1 MYYKCLLAAVSMV
14 LAAACNSS
22 FGVYDLTCE
31 GLPEPLGIDSAEPHF
46 SWKIE
51 SPAPTGQAA
60 YEIEVASSAK
70 ALKSGAVDLWASG
83 KVESQD
89 QIMVPYA
96 GKTLSPKQ
104 LYWWRVRVWNSDG
117 KVSGWSPAHRFGVGI
132 IGEEKMQG
140 DYIGAVPGEG
150 RSPILRKKFKAGA
163 IKGTALLYVNSLGY
177 HEAYLN
183 GLKVSEAILQPAVSQ
198 LDKRS
203 LIAVYDV
210 TSLLK
215 KGENELVLW
224 TGSGWYK
231 KTTFKAVYEGPLVKA
246 ELDDVTAGGASLVVS
261 TDSSWEG
268 TWSGYKDYG
277 TWTAWHFGGEIIDSR
292 TVPAGLDKKSLS
304 GMEWGPVDVVSPE
317 GIQAVQMMCEPCVAQ
332 EVLEAKSIESL
343 GNGRWAVDFG
353 RIVNGM
359 LDIRMPQLPEGTV
372 SHASFADYQE
382 KDGTFNPVSR
392 DDYISSGA
400 PAGDRFANK
409 FNHHVFRYVILDS
422 LETPP
427 ALKDI
432 KALRMRTDYTKTA
445 SFESSDDE
453 LNAIHDMVAYT
464 LENLAFDGYMV
475 DCANIERLGYGG
487 DGNASTLTLQ
497 ILYGVS
503 PLYLNWIQA
512 WGDVIREDG
521 GLPHTAPCPERAGGG
536 PYWCGFIVQAPWRT
550 YMSYADKRPMER
562 LYPAM
567 NHWLEYV
574 DAYTVDGLLGPW
586 PNLDYRHWF
595 LGDWAA
601 PDGVNVSDPESVGL
615 VNNCSLCQV
624 YSDLA
629 AIAKLLGKDDEAEAF
644 TARLEA
650 LKVRINERFF
660 HPDTFIYGSGSQ
672 IDMAYPLLVDAVPE
686 QYKEGV
692 RNCLFERT
700 KSVYD
705 GHLKTGLVGIPV
717 VTEWATL
724 AGECDWM
731 YGMLKQHGY
740 PGYLDMLDNGATGTW
755 EHWNARRSRLH
766 NCFNGIGSW
775 FYQALGGIIPDAPGY
790 RHIILN
796 PQIPEGLE
804 SVKVS
809 QETPY
814 GTVKV
819 HREGNNLHFELPV
832 GVTATLNGEDFTAG
846 EHDVTL

>member
-1 MYYKCLLAAVSMV
+1 MYRKLLSASAIALLAS
-14 LAAACNSS
+14 ACTLST
-22 FGVYDLTCE
+22 GVYDLACE
-31 GLPEPLGIDSAEPHF
+31 GLDEPLGIDSANPHF

-51 SPAPTGQAA
+51 SSAAAQAA
-60 YEIEVASSAK
+60 YEIEVASSP
-70 ALKSGAVDLWASG
+70 KSLRSGDADLWATG
-83 KVESQD
+83 KVESSGQV
-89 QIMVPYA
+89 MVPYQ
-96 GKTLSPKQ
+96 GKPLSSRQ
-104 LYWWRVRVWNSDG
+104 LYWWRVRVWDSDG
-117 KVSGWSPAHRFGVGI
+117 KASGWSPVRRFGIGI
-132 IGEEKMQG
+132 IDGDYLRG

-150 RSPILRKKFKAGA
+150 RSPILRKAFKAGR
-163 IKGTALLYVNSLGY
+163 IKGSALLYVNSLGY
-177 HEAYLN
+177 HEAYIN
-183 GLKVSEAILQPAVSQ
+183 GRKVSEAVLQPAVSQ

-203 LIAVYDV
+203 LTAVYDV
-210 TSLLK
+210 TPLLRN
-215 KGENELVLW
+215 GDNEIVLW

-231 KTTFKAVYEGPLVKA
+231 SATFGAVYGGPLVKA
-246 ELDDVTAGGASLVVS
+246 ELVDVTSGDAVSVVS
-261 TDSSWEG
+261 TDASWEG

-292 TVPAGLDKKSLS
+292 TVPAKMDRKTLDA
-304 GMEWGPVDVVSPE
+304 MEWGPVDVVSPE
-317 GIQAVQMMCEPCVAQ
+317 GIKEVQMMCEPCVVQ
-332 EVLEAKSIESL
+332 ETLEAQSIESL
-343 GNGRWAVDFG
+343 GDGKWAVDFG
-353 RIVNGM
+353 RVVNGM
-359 LDIRMPQLPEGTV
+359 LEIRLPMLPEGTV
-372 SHASFADYQE
+372 SHASFADNRE
-382 KDGTFNPVSR
+382 KDGSFSPVSR

-400 PAGDRFANK
+400 ASGDRFTNK

-422 LETPP
+422 LENAPS
-427 ALKDI
+427 LKDI
-432 KALRMRTDYTKTA
+432 KALRMRTDYKKTA
-445 SFESSDDE
+445 SFESSDKE

-497 ILYGVS
+497 IMYGVA

-550 YMSYADKRPMER
+550 YMSYGDTRPLER

-586 PNLDYRHWF
+586 PNTDYRHWY

-629 AIAKLLGKDDEAEAF
+629 GIALLLGKDSEAAAF
-644 TARLEA
+644 TARLDA
-650 LKVRINERFF
+650 LKARINERFF

-672 IDMAYPLLVDAVPE
+672 IDMAYPLLVGAVPE
-686 QYKEGV
+686 EYRDSV
-692 RNCLFERT
+692 RNRLFERT
-700 KSVYD
+700 ETVYD
-705 GHLKTGLVGIPV
+705 KHLKTGLVGIPV
-717 VTEWATL
+717 ITEWATL

-740 PGYLDMLDNGATGTW
+740 PGYLHMLDHGATGTW

-775 FYQALGGIIPDAPGY
+775 FYQALGGIIPDAPAY
-790 RHIILN
+790 RHIVLN

-814 GTVKV
+814 GTIKV
-819 HREGNNLHFELPV
+819 ERNGKELHFEIPV
-832 GVTATLNGEDFTAG
+832 GVTATFNGKEYSAG
-846 EHDVTL
+846 KYDVTM